1 MENKVLRTA
10 VTNRNI
16 CLLVWMAGGVPY
28 AAVPNCWGF
37 TLFLRRRIP
46 EAGPLKAAV
55 IGAGAFGRHHA
66 NKYRAL
72 AAAGAE
78 IELVAIADPDPE
90 ARAAIAALHPVKVVA
105 DWRELL
111 GKVDLVSVCSPAITH
126 APIVDGFLN
135 TAANVLVEKPIATT
149 MKDAGRLVALSRS
162 TGKVLTVGHQERF
175 VFARTGLLD
184 LAEAPLE
191 VTCWRQGPW
200 TGRGDDV
207 SVVLDLM
214 IHDLDLVHALVPGRV
229 ADVKA
234 EGYVEYGP
242 HADEVSATVTFA
254 NGAVARLE
262 TSRVA
267 PERKRGMRAVYADG
281 VIEIDFLTRRIVN
294 TTPRPLG
301 MLEMGD
307 PLGES
312 VAGFVAAAQAGI
324 DALVTPEQ
332 ASQALE
338 TALMVEEA
346 AGVSVPMP
354 VAERRVAVAG

>member
-1 MENKVLRTA
+1 M
-10 VTNRNI
+10 
-16 CLLVWMAGGVPY
+16 
-28 AAVPNCWGF
+28 
-37 TLFLRRRIP
+37 FLRRRVP
-46 EAGPLKAAV
+46 EVGPLKAAV

-72 AAAGAE
+72 AAAGE
-78 IELVAIADPDPE
+78 TIELFAIADPDPE
-90 ARAAIAALHPVKVVA
+90 VRAVMAAQHKVNVVA

-111 GKVDLVSVCSPAITH
+111 GKVDLVSVCSPAVTH
-126 APIVDGFLN
+126 SVIVHAFLN
-135 TAANVLVEKPIATT
+135 TGANVLVEKPIATT
-149 MKDAGRLVALSRS
+149 MEEANELVALSRAS
-162 TGKVLTVGHQERF
+162 GKILTVGHQERF

-184 LAEAPLE
+184 LTETPLE

-207 SVVLDLM
+207 SAVLDLM
-214 IHDLDLVHALVPGRV
+214 IHDLDLVHSLVPDAV

-234 EGYVEYGP
+234 QGYIEYGP

-254 NGAVARLE
+254 NGTVARLE

-267 PERKRGMRAVYADG
+267 PERRRGMRAVYADG
-281 VIEIDFLTRRIVN
+281 VVEIDFLTRHIVN

-301 MLEMGD
+301 LLEMGD

-312 VAGFVAAAQAGI
+312 VAGFVAAAKAGT

-338 TALMVEEA
+338 TALLIEEA
-346 AGVSVPMP
+346 AGVSQPVP
-354 VAERRVAVAG
+354 VARRRVAVAG